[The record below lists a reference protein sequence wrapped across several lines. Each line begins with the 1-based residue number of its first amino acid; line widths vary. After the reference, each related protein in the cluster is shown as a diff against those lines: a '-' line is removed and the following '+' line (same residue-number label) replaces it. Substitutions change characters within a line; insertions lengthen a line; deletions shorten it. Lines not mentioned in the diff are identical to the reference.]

1 MQSLR
6 LFFVMFVSELFKQLS
21 FCKLHI
27 FPLVLMKWL
36 LTCNDSSQLLMAI
49 WLHLQDVLMTLCN
62 CPLVHIAQ
70 FTCKVSQIAV
80 IIAITE
86 NQLPP
91 QFFYETVWAFIRLTW
106 LPLSPSFEGEF
117 TVVIGIYEA
126 TVAVPDRNWP
136 FLLRVRMWCSSISLA
151 GISCVFIIN
160 VVVIC

>member
-6 LFFVMFVSELFKQLS
+6 LFFVMFISELFKQLS

-36 LTCNDSSQLLMAI
+36 LTCNDSSQLLMEI
-49 WLHLQDVLMTLCN
+49 WLHLLDVLMTLCKLS
-62 CPLVHIAQ
+62 PRAYSTIYLQ
-70 FTCKVSQIAV
+70 S
-80 IIAITE
+80 ITDCSHYCHHWKSASSSV
-86 NQLPP
+86 
-91 QFFYETVWAFIRLTW
+91 FYETVWAFIRLTW